1 MENGWKSPLKVA
13 TEWDFKL
20 QVQRL
25 CWKAS
30 QLKVLIIHHSF
41 QKLDVQS
48 VVVDFMKHNFI
59 QAAGPQETCF
69 KDYIRSFL

>member
-1 MENGWKSPLKVA
+1 MDVPLSVA
-13 TEWDFKL
+13 TEWGFEL

-30 QLKVLIIHHSF
+30 QLKVVIIHYSF
-41 QKLDVQS
+41 QKLNAQS

-69 KDYIRSFL
+69 KDYIRLFL